1 MALKSPSLAPPFLQ
15 WLELTFITYV
25 VFKAGLLF
33 SRLVYCCCFQGWFQ
47 VLILIESANTIHAPY
62 PRGGQK

>member
-15 WLELTFITYV
+15 WPELTFITYM
-25 VFKAGLLF
+25 LL

-62 PRGGQK
+62 PRGGQNSK